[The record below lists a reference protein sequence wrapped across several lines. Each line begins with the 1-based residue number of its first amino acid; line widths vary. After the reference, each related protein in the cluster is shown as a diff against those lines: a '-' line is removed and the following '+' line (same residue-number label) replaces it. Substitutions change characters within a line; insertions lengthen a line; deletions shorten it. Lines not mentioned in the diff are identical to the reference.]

1 MLGWWTIGR
10 ASGTGVVA
18 GLVALVLWPVGS
30 ASNEPLFWLFG
41 AAAAL
46 AGLCGLSILVLTVVD
61 MHRRSRG
68 TIMRR
73 MRIFDVALGALL
85 IFLALLQLDGWAG
98 RLPA

>member
-18 GLVALVLWPVGS
+18 GLLALLLWPVGS

-46 AGLCGLSILVLTVVD
+46 GGLCGLSILVITVAD
-61 MHRRSRG
+61 IHRRRRG

-73 MRIFDVALGALL
+73 MRTFDIVLGLL
-85 IFLALLQLDGWAG
+85 LVFLSLLQLDGWVG

>member
-1 MLGWWTIGR
+1 MLGRWTIGR

-18 GLVALVLWPVGS
+18 GLVALLLWPVGS

-61 MHRRSRG
+61 MHRRRRG

-73 MRIFDVALGALL
+73 MRTFDVVLALL
-85 IFLALLQLDGWAG
+85 LVFLTLLQLDGWVG